1 MWIAK
6 ASKLDEYYCGTLG
19 SGQLHKLRD
28 MYYLEIFDWAMPGLC
43 LQLQMCMLL
52 WTVQNLSFN
61 FDVECKYMQK
71 QWKI

>member
-28 MYYLEIFDWAMPGLC
+28 MCYLEIFDWAMPSLC

-52 WTVQNLSFN
+52 
-61 FDVECKYMQK
+61 
-71 QWKI
+71 